1 MQQPTGSQATAL
13 GSGPGRGPCWTTR
26 CPPLRAGTRPTTTTS
41 ACESVILWV
50 ISVAKKPCFYRE
62 NHTAAFYP
70 KFIAVLPATERCG
83 VSRRQCRRRTPT
95 GVRSL
100 RTWQLLGPSSAP
112 AHTRRGAMQSSSSTM
127 TCATALWTVMGATAR
142 SCWPSTQLWRS
153 QMLLKPTF
161 SVFLFN
167 LNLWF
172 FCEYIY
178 NIGNTSNFK

>member
-1 MQQPTGSQATAL
+1 MKEDENHESVFSSSSAKI
-13 GSGPGRGPCWTTR
+13 
-26 CPPLRAGTRPTTTTS
+26 LRMLCFANT
-41 ACESVILWV
+41 VILWV

-100 RTWQLLGPSSAP
+100 RTWQLVGPSSAP

>member
-1 MQQPTGSQATAL
+1 MRSYL
-13 GSGPGRGPCWTTR
+13 C
-26 CPPLRAGTRPTTTTS
+26 
-41 ACESVILWV
+41 
-50 ISVAKKPCFYRE
+50 
-62 NHTAAFYP
+62 AFL
-70 KFIAVLPATERCG
+70 FLVLPIISICDVCFFG
-83 VSRRQCRRRTPT
+83 RTHLWFPEICETLITQHDIFLDT
-95 GVRSL
+95 GGADKRFDTGGADKWTDRKIRYIL
-100 RTWQLLGPSSAP
+100 QRWEGPSSAP